1 MNEKEK
7 KKSKVSFERQKP
19 LALSVNSSLWPFV
32 SHCRLE
38 ARVIAWVMKPVRPE
52 SWKDLLALTPEN
64 VSKYVPVYV
73 FEVRNLFFFMYPEVT
88 DFCPKAVTDNLDLWK
103 HNDSFLCKC
112 MLYACSIKYL
122 QKCRHEKMYILF
134 LWNSWLWVFFK
145 NYPDSWEKEFYFLIF
160 RNQLDCLI
168 CIYLAKLA
176 VVPRIIIGVSY
187 E

>member
-112 MLYACSIKYL
+112 MLYACSL
-122 QKCRHEKMYILF
+122 
-134 LWNSWLWVFFK
+134 N
-145 NYPDSWEKEFYFLIF
+145 IF
-160 RNQLDCLI
+160 RNVGLKKCTFCSSEMADYGYFSKIILI
-168 CIYLAKLA
+168 HEKKSLIFLFLE
-176 VVPRIIIGVSY
+176 IS
-187 E
+187 